1 MNHTK
6 GVACTEYLCLPS
18 RQYDL
23 TIRYG
28 DEMARLCCRYG
39 NKVSLLHAKKR
50 GDDMT
55 IAQLS
60 LFIVKLLAGTG
71 VFLVGV
77 YLLTSNIE
85 QIATGKIKELFGRTA
100 DKRLINVGIGAAAT
114 ALIQSSGVT
123 TVLIVGFVNVGV
135 MNLYQAAAMIM
146 GANIGT
152 TITAQIAA
160 LSAFPITTYIQLLV
174 FVGIMMSMICK
185 KDAAKKTGLILSGL
199 GLIFI
204 GLALMS
210 DAMKGSRDS
219 IQALFE
225 VVTNPFLLFLIGI
238 FLTALVQSSSATT
251 SVIIAMSVAGLTIG
265 TGGNEVLYII
275 MGTNIGSCVTA
286 LMSSMT
292 AGTNARRA
300 GLIHLMFNTL
310 GSAIFFILLL
320 SWPDFMAVT
329 FQRWFP
335 ATATQI
341 AMFHTFFNVTCTV
354 LFLPLCG
361 WFVKVS
367 QLLIK
372 DRETQTEPTYLDE
385 RMLSSASLAI
395 AQLEK
400 EMVRLSDTAMEAFR
414 TGYRSLDTKDQSL
427 IEPTHELIDQAN
439 GICQSMVN
447 YLIRLSAQSKLADER
462 PISNLHSNLG
472 DIMRIAEIADNLTK
486 YTQRVIKNDVDFS
499 DGVREELAEMVACI
513 EGLYTLTKTAVL
525 DKETKLLPQIDEVE
539 DEIDA
544 MRKRL
549 ISRHI
554 QRLNQGECQAKSS
567 GVFINLVS
575 NLERLGD
582 HLTYIAHTVQG

>member
-1 MNHTK
+1 
-6 GVACTEYLCLPS
+6 
-18 RQYDL
+18 
-23 TIRYG
+23 
-28 DEMARLCCRYG
+28 
-39 NKVSLLHAKKR
+39 
-50 GDDMT
+50 MT

-525 DKETKLLPQIDEVE
+525 DKETKLLPQIDRVE

-544 MRKRL
+544 LRKSL